1 MNILKAVSYKLLSS
15 LMFAFMGAQ
24 ARYLGT
30 SVPIG
35 EMAFFRGLFAMIPIL
50 LFFGWRRELR
60 GAMQTSRVSAHLV
73 RGIFSVTGTFCVF
86 GALARLPIADVTAIS
101 FLAPLITVLLAAL
114 ILKEQ
119 VQVYRWSAVLIGFG
133 GVILMLLPYMGM
145 HAEVTTPMLIGLGFA
160 LTNAF
165 TAAGATIQ
173 IRRLTATE
181 KSSSIV
187 IFMTLIVMTASLV
200 TIPFGWVMPS
210 RFELL
215 LLVGIGISGGLGQM
229 FFTDSNRYAPASFLA
244 PFEYA
249 SMLWAFMIGF
259 WVFNEAPT
267 LYVVGGAIIVACSG
281 TFVILRERYLGL
293 QRLRASSMATVVSTE
308 EADIDPDGPVL
319 GLTDEP
325 RARIAV
331 RVG

>member
-1 MNILKAVSYKLLSS
+1 MNILKAVSYKLLST
-15 LMFAFMGAQ
+15 LMFALMGAQ

-35 EMAFFRGLFAMIPIL
+35 EMAFFRGVFALIPIL
-50 LFFGWRRELR
+50 LFFGLRGELR
-60 GAMQTSRVSAHLV
+60 DALKTNRVSAHLV

-101 FLAPLITVLLAAL
+101 FLAPLMTVVLAAL

-119 VQVYRWSAVLIGFG
+119 VQIYRWSAVLFGFG
-133 GVILMLLPYMGM
+133 GVILMLLPYMGLR
-145 HAEVTTPMLIGLGFA
+145 AEVTTSMLIGLAFA

-165 TAAGATIQ
+165 SAAGATIQ

-187 IFMTLIVMTASLV
+187 IYMTLIVIAASLV
-200 TIPFGWVMPS
+200 TIPFGWIMP
-210 RFELL
+210 RPFELL
-215 LLVGIGISGGLGQM
+215 LLFGIGLSGGLGQM
-229 FFTDSNRYAPASFLA
+229 LFTDSNRYAPASFLA

-249 SMLWAFMIGF
+249 SMLWAFMIGY

-267 LYVVGGAIIVACSG
+267 VYVVGGAVIVACAG
-281 TFVILRERYLGL
+281 IFVILRERYLGL
-293 QRLRASSMATVVSTE
+293 RRLRELSMATGVATS
-308 EADIDPDGPVL
+308 EAGIDPDAPVL
-319 GLTDEP
+319 IRQEEL
-325 RARIAV
+325 RARA
-331 RVG
+331 R